1 MRINLTDELL
11 VSNLQKIVEVRE
23 SGEQVGS
30 ILSCVDAVDA
40 DYFRA
45 LDSDKLVEWIDLNF
59 KQNPPFHGRD
69 TAREILFM
77 ALELALCLSERKTPN
92 TSYYPGLWTHN
103 IRRHEA
109 LLEEIVRRGKPDR
122 GVIVYKLYNA
132 GFILV
137 ARDTVLGID
146 CLIDF
151 STLDPE
157 QKRHFCSDYLVPG
170 YADLLDGVLV
180 THNHSDHWDKTL
192 ETELKKRGKPFHL
205 VTYDTDAPFGALTD
219 SGEIAGLSFTAFKGG
234 HRDVTQTLSGYVRVD
249 IGGQKILHSGDNA
262 FWTAKTP
269 DNDRYVDWTNT
280 DYAQNIDA
288 FFIKPQVVF
297 IEDWLQTGVK
307 PHSLSAMKEALHTVR
322 PKMLIPHHLMEYGH
336 RIWALSHSLGFALE
350 ELRYRETR
358 LQMLHWGESVILS

>member
-1 MRINLTDELL
+1 MSIKLTDELL
-11 VSNLQKIVEVRE
+11 VSNLQKIVEMRE
-23 SGEQVGS
+23 PGEQVGS
-30 ILSCVDAVDA
+30 ILTCVDAVDA
-40 DYFRA
+40 NYFRA
-45 LDSDKLVEWIDLNF
+45 LDSNKLVEWIDLNF
-59 KQNPPFHGRD
+59 KQNPPVYGRD
-69 TAREILFM
+69 TTREILFT
-77 ALELALCLSERKTPN
+77 ALELALCLIEKKTSG

-103 IRRHEA
+103 IRRLEA
-109 LLEEIVRRGKPDR
+109 LHEEIVRRGKPDR

-137 ARDTVLGID
+137 AKDTILGID

-157 QKRHFCSDYLVPG
+157 HKRHFSSAHLVPG

-192 ETELKKRGKPFHL
+192 EAELQKRGKLFHL
-205 VTYDTDAPFGALTD
+205 VTYDTAAPFGALTD
-219 SGEIAGLSFTAFKGG
+219 SGEIARAPFAAFKGG

-249 IGGQKILHSGDNA
+249 IGEQKILHSGDNA

-269 DNDRYVDWTNT
+269 DNDQYIDWTDT

-288 FFIKPQVVF
+288 FLIKPQVVF

-307 PHSLSAMKEALHTVR
+307 PHSLSAMEKVLHALR

-350 ELRYRETR
+350 ELRHKETR